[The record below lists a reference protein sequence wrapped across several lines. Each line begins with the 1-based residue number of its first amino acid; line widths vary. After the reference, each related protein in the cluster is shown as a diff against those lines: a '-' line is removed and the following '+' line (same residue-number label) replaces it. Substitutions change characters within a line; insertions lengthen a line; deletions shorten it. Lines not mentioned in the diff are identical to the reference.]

1 MLLVPQLAQAM
12 GLPSHVEVGFR
23 DSWERELSLE
33 TVDITHQLKPGEG
46 ASESGRAQWQV
57 STGFWEVGDWGKV
70 RGWLS
75 PLFLRGRKRL
85 NCFGDGLYP
94 QHLGARMQAY
104 LLGSLPGTL
113 QKVAGL
119 RSLD

>member
-46 ASESGRAQWQV
+46 A
-57 STGFWEVGDWGKV
+57 
-70 RGWLS
+70 
-75 PLFLRGRKRL
+75 
-85 NCFGDGLYP
+85 
-94 QHLGARMQAY
+94 
-104 LLGSLPGTL
+104 
-113 QKVAGL
+113 
-119 RSLD
+119 